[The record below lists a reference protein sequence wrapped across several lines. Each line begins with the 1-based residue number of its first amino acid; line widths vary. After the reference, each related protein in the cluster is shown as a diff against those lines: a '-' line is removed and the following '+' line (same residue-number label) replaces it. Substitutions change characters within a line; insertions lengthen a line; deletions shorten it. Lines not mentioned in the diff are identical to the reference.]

1 VSFVLAAFAKDLA
14 RWRRDTAAILIWILV
29 PLLIGGLITSL
40 MGGEGAKPHGV
51 LLVVDQ
57 DDSLLSG
64 LFAGAY
70 SGGELGDL
78 LTVEKTT
85 LEDGTERI
93 EAGKAS
99 GLLVIPP
106 GFGRALVGSDPV
118 TLTLKTNPSQSI
130 LPGIIRSV
138 TEILLDAGF
147 YVHALFGDEIGR
159 FADTDEVPTDAD
171 IAATSVAMRQRI
183 DALAPTLLPPAID
196 LDVIEPPPAEPAPSL
211 ALLFLP
217 GVVLMAMLFAANGLA
232 ADFWRERM
240 QGTLRRIAFAPG
252 RITAFVAGKALGAAL
267 VMTLVGGLTLVI
279 GFAWHGIDWLKLPAA
294 LVWVAV
300 SGVALFAWLAA
311 LQMLFANQ
319 RVANLISTMLMFPLL
334 MAGGSFFPLAVM
346 PGWIAAIGRVSPNGF
361 IAERLTGELTGTG
374 IGLIGAGSWLGM
386 SLAALAGVA
395 FCTMRLRGGFARA

>member
-1 VSFVLAAFAKDLA
+1 MSFVLASLAKDVA

-29 PLLIGGLITSL
+29 PLFIGGLITSL
-40 MGGEGAKPHGV
+40 MGGQGAKPHGV

-57 DDSLLSG
+57 DESLLSG

-70 SGGELGDL
+70 SGGGLGDL
-78 LTVEKTT
+78 LSVEKTT
-85 LEDGTERI
+85 FEAGTQRI

-106 GFGRALVGSDPV
+106 GFGQALLGSDPV

-130 LPGIIRSV
+130 LPEIIRSV

-147 YVHALFGDEIGR
+147 YVHALFGDEVQRIMNMQS
-159 FADTDEVPTDAD
+159 APTDAEV
-171 IAATSVAMRQRI
+171 ALTSVAIRQRI
-183 DALAPTLLPPAID
+183 DALAPTLFPPAIE
-196 LDVIEPPPAEPAPSL
+196 LEVVEPAPAEPAPSL

-217 GVVLMAMLFAANGLA
+217 GVVLMALLFAANGLA

-252 RITAFVAGKALGAAL
+252 RIAGFVAGKALGAAL
-267 VMTLVGGLTLVI
+267 VMALIGGLTLVV
-279 GFAWHGIDWLKLPAA
+279 GFAWHGIDWLKLPVA

-311 LQMLFANQ
+311 LQMLFSNQ

-361 IAERLTGELTGTG
+361 IAERLTEQLTGTG
-374 IGLIGAGSWLGM
+374 VGLISAGSWLGM
-386 SLAALAGVA
+386 TVAALAGVVSCA
-395 FCTMRLRGGFARA
+395 LRLKGGFARA